1 MYEIHQEARQKEEVE
16 TAEINIED
24 LPVLKPRPRREPI
37 KISKNG
43 DVFVVE
49 VPRIA
54 RIAAMLEVQDW
65 NARMQF
71 MGHLQRT
78 GVIKA
83 LDEAGLMPGDT
94 VRFGEMEWVWE

>member
-1 MYEIHQEARQKEEVE
+1 
-16 TAEINIED
+16 
-24 LPVLKPRPRREPI
+24 
-37 KISKNG
+37 
-43 DVFVVE
+43 
-49 VPRIA
+49 
-54 RIAAMLEVQDW
+54 VQDW